1 MFGQRLKAWRT
12 AKNLTQIDLSKATGF
27 HPVAISNIER
37 GQRGKNPPLETVVK
51 LAQALGITVEALS
64 TTMPPNTA
72 AKKKKGT

>member
-1 MFGQRLKAWRT
+1 
-12 AKNLTQIDLSKATGF
+12 
-27 HPVAISNIER
+27 VAISNIER